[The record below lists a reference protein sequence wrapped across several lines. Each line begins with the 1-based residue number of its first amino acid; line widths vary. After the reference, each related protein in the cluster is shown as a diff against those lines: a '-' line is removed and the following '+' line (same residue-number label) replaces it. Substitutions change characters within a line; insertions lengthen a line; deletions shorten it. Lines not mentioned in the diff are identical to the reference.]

1 MDLIHFAEKNFWGV
15 TPYDEASAQILEGY
29 DKLGMTMIYTF
40 TFMVYIAT
48 FNYIFAPFFGI
59 IFFSAYTV
67 LANCN
72 ATFQTVT

>member
-15 TPYDEASAQILEGY
+15 TYDEASAQILEAY

-40 TFMVYIAT
+40 TLIVYIGT

-67 LANCN
+67 LENYN
-72 ATFQTVT
+72 VTF